1 MKKTLL
7 ILLSV
12 FCITLFANAQTN
24 FASIQNIDSNTGNEP
39 YRIASGDLDD
49 DGIVDLVMGTYDAN
63 GTMDFIK
70 WYKNDGNGNFSE
82 TATSQV
88 SSGVQF
94 IDGLVIADIDGLHGN
109 DIIATS
115 IKDNKLVYFLSNGTG
130 GFGSEV
136 QIGGDIDGA
145 RQVVAGDIN
154 KDGNI
159 DLALVAFPDNYDIE
173 EDHKV
178 SWLSGDG
185 AGNFTTETNISTGF
199 IDGYGPWTIDIKDFD
214 GDTDLDILVGYF
226 FGSIEIYYNQFIET
240 GSVTYIKDTVTVDS
254 EFSYLLQSIFADVNN
269 DGVMDV
275 VKVDNSTGDVEW
287 FSKIKNGASTANSIS
302 NSTIVLRPG
311 SVAVVDVDNDNID
324 DVILTETNEADGSSS
339 DIIWFKGANNASP
352 SATPASVGSESR
364 RVFFMAVEDFDYDG
378 DIDIAFANNQD
389 DTVEWYENEWDLL
402 SINDNEIN
410 KFRIYP
416 NPTNNTLNFKVPFTD
431 SFKVSVYDTIGKR
444 VLNTTIENGNSLN
457 VSSLNS
463 GMYIIKFND
472 YNTNFKFVKQ

>member
-94 IDGLVIADIDGLHGN
+94 IDGLVIADIDGLNGN

-115 IKDNKLVYFLSNGTG
+115 VSQNKLVYFLSNGIG
-130 GFGSEV
+130 GFSPEV
-136 QIGGDIDGA
+136 QIGGDFYGA

-159 DLALVAFPDNYDIE
+159 DLALVAFPDNFDND

-185 AGNFTTETNISTGF
+185 AGNFTTETNISSGY
-199 IDGYGPWTIDIKDFD
+199 IDGVGPWTIDIKDFD

-226 FGSIEIYYNQFIET
+226 YGGIEIYYNQFVET
-240 GSVTYIKDTVTVDS
+240 GSATYIKDTVTVDS
-254 EFSYLLQSIFADVNN
+254 GFSYLIQSIFADVNN
-269 DGVMDV
+269 DGAMDV
-275 VKVDNSTGDVEW
+275 VKVDNSSGVVEW
-287 FSKIKNGASTANSIS
+287 FSKIKNGASTPHSIS

-324 DVILTETNEADGSSS
+324 DVILTETNEVNGSSS

-352 SATPASVGSESR
+352 SATPANVGSESR

-402 SINDNEIN
+402 STNDNEIN

-444 VLNTTIENGNSLN
+444 VLNTTIQNGNSLN
-457 VSSLNS
+457 VSKLNS
-463 GMYIIKFND
+463 GIYIIKFDD